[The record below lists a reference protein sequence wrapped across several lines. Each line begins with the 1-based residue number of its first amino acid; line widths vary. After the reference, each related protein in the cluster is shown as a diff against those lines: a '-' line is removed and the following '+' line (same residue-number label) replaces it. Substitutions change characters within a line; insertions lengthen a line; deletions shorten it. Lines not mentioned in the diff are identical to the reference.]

1 MHKPETGAAHSR
13 VRRFYV
19 AALTVLIF
27 GLFAPAALP
36 QVFQGKQSASD
47 ISTVAIDQIL
57 SILTEKARRSPA
69 QQKMDSQLLQALAES
84 RNEVFAP
91 GVNLEPSGIKTVAGD
106 VEIDI
111 DVLGGQDVD
120 SIVARVVAMGGT
132 IIYPSQEYATL
143 RARVRLADTETIAG
157 LPEVKFVKPAV
168 QAATSAN
175 PGGTQLVKTMSSTR
189 RPSFAMRAAMLRSQL
204 QRQLAAMPHKAV
216 PLSGS
221 VNSQGDHAHRADDAR
236 TTYGVDGSG
245 VRIGV
250 LSDSYNATG
259 GAAADVTSGNL
270 PGTGN
275 PSGHTTPVMVLAD
288 YSQGTDEGRAMLQ
301 IVHDLAPGAQ
311 LYFAT
316 ADLGEASFASNIT
329 ALRNAPNNCDII
341 IDDVFYYDESP
352 FQDGIIAQA
361 VNTVTAGGALYFS
374 SAGNEGSVAKG
385 TAGYYE
391 GDFNSTG
398 SPAFTFPGGAK
409 AGTIHNFGTVASPVN
424 GNIIIAKG
432 FVYNLN
438 WSDPL
443 SASTNDYDLFLVSS
457 SGAVKLQSTTTQ
469 NGSQPPYESITP
481 PALVTGDRLVVF
493 KSNAAAVRAF
503 ALNTLRGRLTVTTT
517 GQTHGHSAAVDA
529 FSVGAA
535 SAAAVAP
542 GVFSASSAVE
552 SFSADGPRRVFYLAN
567 GTAITPGNIL
577 FGTNGGSVRNK
588 PDITAADGVATTL
601 PGSSGLNPFYGTSAA
616 APHAGAIAA
625 LLRSANASLTAAQ
638 IRTILTTTM
647 LDVEAAG
654 YDNISGNGI
663 IQAFQAMQ
671 AAVPAG
677 GNCGVKG
684 ASTITLPQPAASGLP
699 SNGNWV
705 HKQRPDGESWIYT
718 FEVAPHTT
726 SASPSDLAGATG
738 GGRPSDPAPT
748 VQNTGGITAGTLG
761 DGSVPAMDPGEPLQ
775 SRFVDESDY
784 ARLQLN
790 TLEAIAGAEAEHGT
804 SAALAGTAA
813 HVRRLIGTVGLS
825 DQLTAFEAV
834 PPIDFNL
841 EVPSVRV
848 FLKLTHPNLNQVEI
862 SIAND
867 SRRLVLWN
875 GRDGGVQSGST
886 LIIDRVLSDEL
897 GQAPSGAWRLYIE
910 DPSRTTGGELQEA
923 WIAISTIPRT
933 VADTSIQATLD
944 IAATRSYFKT
954 AGSNGGTEV
963 PTPTIGQTVFLY
975 GDYQVTGSGSA
986 VTVTQRA
993 LLDGTLY
1000 CSGSLSG
1007 SPGFSYWVAC
1017 NTGWTAT
1024 SGAHTLR
1031 WDFDYLNAVS
1041 ETNESNNSITNTFTP
1056 AGLDIAALR
1065 SYFKTA
1071 SANGGTE
1078 IDPPAVGQTVYLYG
1092 DYQVTGSG
1100 SAVTVTQRALLD
1112 GTLYCSGSLSGS
1124 PGLGYWVGCNT
1135 GWVATTGSHTL
1146 RWDLD
1151 YTNTVPETNENNN
1164 SVTKT
1169 FTSAGLDIAAV
1180 RAYLKTASNNGGVEI
1195 DPPAVGQ
1202 TVYFY
1207 GDYQVTG
1214 SGSAVT
1220 VTQRALFDGATYCTG
1235 SLSGSPGFSY
1245 WVGCITGWTAVA
1257 GSHTLRWDFDY
1268 NNAVPESNENNN
1280 SVSKTITPAGNSLD
1294 IVAQR
1299 AYFRTAASG
1308 GGTEVSTPAVGQSLY
1323 MHADYQLTGSGN
1335 AVSVTERALM
1345 DGTVFC
1351 SCANSA
1357 TPGQSYSTWCSQ
1369 AWTATS
1375 GAHTLRWD
1383 FDYNNSVA
1391 ETNENNNSAS
1401 MTFTSA
1407 GDTIAPSTSITTP
1420 ANGATVSGTVP
1431 VSATASDNIGVT
1443 SLEIDIDGVQKAS
1456 NTNATSLSYSWNTT
1470 QVTNGQH
1477 SIVSKAADAAGHITT
1492 SSTVTVTVANGLAA
1506 PANLIAIASSTSQ
1519 VTVTWNAVAS
1529 AASYQVF
1536 RSSGNSSFAIA
1547 GTSVTPSFTNSG
1559 LAPNTTYLYQVRAVD
1574 SSNVAWGPSDVDPAT
1589 TIIFTDDP
1597 IVAMSTRIKAAHVT
1611 QLRTAVNAVRAAA
1624 GLTAASFTD
1633 AISTGTVVRAA
1644 QILELRLRLD
1654 EARAARALPAITYI
1668 NAITAATSRIKAIDL
1683 TELRNGVK

>member
-1 MHKPETGAAHSR
+1 MHKPETGAAHCR
-13 VRRFYV
+13 VRRFYI
-19 AALTVLIF
+19 AALPVLIF

-36 QVFQGKQSASD
+36 QVFPGEQSASD
-47 ISTVAIDQIL
+47 ISTATIDQIL
-57 SILTEKARRSPA
+57 SILTEKGKRSPA

-84 RNEVFAP
+84 RNEQFAP
-91 GVNLEPSGIKTVAGD
+91 GVNLEPSGIKIMAGD

-111 DVLGGQDVD
+111 DVRGSQDID

-132 IIYPSQEYATL
+132 IIYPSQEYATI

-157 LPEVKFVKPAV
+157 LPEVKFVRPAV
-168 QAATSAN
+168 QAVTSAN
-175 PGGTQLVKTMSSTR
+175 AGRTALIKTVSSTR
-189 RPSFAMRAAMLRSQL
+189 RPPFAVRAAMLRSQL
-204 QRQLAAMPHKAV
+204 QRQLAAMSQRTV

-236 TTYGVDGSG
+236 TTYGFDGSG
-245 VRIGV
+245 IRIGV
-250 LSDSYNATG
+250 LSDSYDATG

-275 PSGHTTPVMVLAD
+275 PSGHTTPVTVLAD
-288 YSQGTDEGRAMLQ
+288 YSFGEDEGRAMLQ
-301 IVHDLAPGAQ
+301 IVHDLAPGAR

-341 IDDVFYYDESP
+341 IDDVFYPDEPP

-391 GDFNSTG
+391 KDFNSTG

-424 GNIIIAKG
+424 GNIITQVG
-432 FVYNLN
+432 LGYNLN
-438 WSDPL
+438 WSDPQGA
-443 SASTNDYDLFLVSS
+443 SANDYDLFLVSS
-457 SGAVKLQSTTTQ
+457 SGTVKAQSTTTQ

-493 KSNAAAVRAF
+493 KNNAAAVRAF

-552 SFSADGPRRVFYLAN
+552 SFSSDGPRRVFYLAN
-567 GTAITPGNIL
+567 GTAITPGNVL
-577 FGTNGGSVRNK
+577 FGTNGGAVRNK
-588 PDITAADGVATTL
+588 PDITAADGVATTV
-601 PGSSGLNPFYGTSAA
+601 SGLNPFYGTSAA

-638 IRTILTTTM
+638 IRTILTTTT

-654 YDNISGNGI
+654 YDSISGNGI

-671 AAVPAG
+671 AAAPAG
-677 GNCGVKG
+677 GNCGVQG

-699 SNGNWV
+699 SNGTWL
-705 HKQRPDGESWIYT
+705 HKQRPNGESWIYT
-718 FEVAPHTT
+718 FEIAPHTT
-726 SASPSDLAGATG
+726 LASPNDLAGATG
-738 GGRPSDPAPT
+738 GGRPTDPAPT
-748 VQNTGGITAGTLG
+748 VQNTGGVATGILG
-761 DGSVPAMDPGEPLQ
+761 EGSVLAMDPGEPLQ

-790 TLEAIAGAEAEHGT
+790 TLEAIAGEEAGQRT

-813 HVRRLIGTVGLS
+813 HVRRLIGAVGLD
-825 DQLTAFEAV
+825 DQLTAFEAGV

-841 EVPSVRV
+841 EIPTVRV
-848 FLKLTHPNLNQVEI
+848 FLKLTHPNLDQVEV
-862 SIAND
+862 SLAND

-875 GRDGGVQSGST
+875 GRDGGEQSGST

-897 GQAPSGAWRLYIE
+897 GQAPSSSWRLYIE
-910 DPSRTTGGELQEA
+910 NPSRTIGGELQEA
-923 WIAISTIPRT
+923 WIATSTIPRT
-933 VADTSIQATLD
+933 AADTSIQATLD
-944 IAATRSYFKT
+944 IAASRSYFKT
-954 AGSNGGTEV
+954 AGGNGGTEV

-986 VTVTQRA
+986 VSVTQRA

-1000 CSGSLSG
+1000 CSGSASG

-1024 SGAHTLR
+1024 SGTHTLR

-1056 AGLDIAALR
+1056 IGLDIAALR

-1071 SANGGTE
+1071 PGNGGTE

-1092 DYQVTGSG
+1092 DYQLTGTG
-1100 SAVTVTQRALLD
+1100 SAVTVTDRALLD
-1112 GTLYCSGSLSGS
+1112 GTLYCFGSASGS
-1124 PGLGYWVGCNT
+1124 PGLSYWVACNT
-1135 GWVATTGSHTL
+1135 GWVATAGSHTL

-1151 YTNTVPETNENNN
+1151 YTNTVAETNENNN
-1164 SVTKT
+1164 SVTKA

-1180 RAYLKTASNNGGVEI
+1180 RAYLKTASNNGGVEV

-1207 GDYQVTG
+1207 GDYQLTG

-1220 VTQRALFDGATYCTG
+1220 VTQRALFDGATYCAG
-1235 SLSGSPGFSY
+1235 SLSGSPGSSY
-1245 WVGCITGWTAVA
+1245 WVGCSTGWAAVA

-1268 NNAVPESNENNN
+1268 NNTVPESNENNN
-1280 SVSKTITPAGNSLD
+1280 SVSKTVTPAGNSLD

-1299 AYFRTAASG
+1299 AYFRTASSG
-1308 GGTEVSTPAVGQSLY
+1308 SGTEVSTPTVGQSLY
-1323 MHADYQLTGSGN
+1323 VYADYQLTGSGS

-1369 AWTATS
+1369 VWTATS

-1383 FDYNNSVA
+1383 FDYNNTVP

-1401 MTFTSA
+1401 VAFTSA
-1407 GDTIAPSTSITTP
+1407 SDTIAPSTSITTP
-1420 ANGATVSGTVP
+1420 ASGAIVSGTVV

-1470 QVTNGQH
+1470 QVSNGQH
-1477 SIVSKAADAAGHITT
+1477 TIVSKASDAAGHIAT

-1506 PANLIAIASSTSQ
+1506 PANLIAVASSTSQ
-1519 VTVTWNAVAS
+1519 VTITWNAVAS
-1529 AASYQVF
+1529 AASYQIL

-1547 GTSVTPSFTNSG
+1547 GTSVTPNFTNSG
-1559 LAPNTTYLYQVRAVD
+1559 LSPNTTYLYQVRAVD
-1574 SSNVAWGPSDVDPAT
+1574 SSNVAWGPSNVDLAT
-1589 TIIFTDDP
+1589 TIVFTDDP
-1597 IVAMSTRIKAAHVT
+1597 LVAMSTRIKAAHIT

-1633 AISTGTVVRAA
+1633 TISTGTVVRAA
-1644 QILELRLRLD
+1644 HIQELRLRLD
-1654 EARAARALPAITYI
+1654 EARAARGLPAMTYV
-1668 NAITAATSRIKAIDL
+1668 NTLTATISRVKAVDL
-1683 TELRNGVK
+1683 TEIRNGVK